1 MRQSHV
7 VLGAVAIAAVLEDV
21 LAFDGRFGQRHVVA
35 DDRLEHLVA
44 ERILD
49 QLGHT
54 LVERLTSVELGDDD
68 AANLQRRGSG
78 VPGQVATTFVILG
91 HAAHGEELG
100 LNGDNQIVSC
110 GEGVECQ
117 QTQRGRAVDQDV
129 IEFPAVGQPGDQP
142 LEDQLAPR
150 LVDKAAER
158 SRQEGATV
166 KPPSVSTSGKGYSP
180 FIAP

>member
-78 VPGQVATTFVILG
+78 VPGQW
-91 HAAHGEELG
+91 
-100 LNGDNQIVSC
+100 
-110 GEGVECQ
+110 
-117 QTQRGRAVDQDV
+117 R
-129 IEFPAVGQPGDQP
+129 
-142 LEDQLAPR
+142 PR
-150 LVDKAAER
+150 
-158 SRQEGATV
+158 S
-166 KPPSVSTSGKGYSP
+166 
-180 FIAP
+180 

>member
-68 AANLQRRGSG
+68 AANLQRRVQAFPDSG
-78 VPGQVATTFVILG
+78 DHVRDLG

-158 SRQEGATV
+158 SMQEGATV